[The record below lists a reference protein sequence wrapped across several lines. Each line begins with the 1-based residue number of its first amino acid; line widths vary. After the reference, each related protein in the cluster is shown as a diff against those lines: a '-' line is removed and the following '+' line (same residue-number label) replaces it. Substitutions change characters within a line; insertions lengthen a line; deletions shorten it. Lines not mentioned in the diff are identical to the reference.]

1 MKKILTAVLLIGM
14 MSSCTERNVETVD
27 TKYVI
32 RDGMN
37 PLRVIIIDSCQYLWG
52 TDGHADVLTHKGNC
66 NNPIHK
72 GGNK

>member
-14 MSSCTERNVETVD
+14 MSSCTERNIEKVN

-32 RDGMN
+32 YDGAN
-37 PLRVIIIDSCQYLWG
+37 PLEVVTVDSCQYLFIISG
-52 TDGHADVLTHKGNC
+52 SYMALTHKGNC